1 MPLQVIFS
9 DEVGI
14 QLPGGQRASWTKGP
28 RGVRTVRQFSPKIQF
43 WAALG
48 YGGSSSLVRV
58 DRVNAQRY
66 TETLRHHLLP
76 LTRHRP
82 NLLFQQDNAPAHTSR
97 TTRAFLAKKLPGRVI
112 EWPALSPDLSPIEN
126 GWSELK
132 RRINLRSPKTV
143 IDLERVA
150 KQEWSGLSGERP
162 YLDSLFFSME
172 RRLQAVVDGKGN
184 FLPY

>member
-1 MPLQVIFS
+1 M
-9 DEVGI
+9 
-14 QLPGGQRASWTKGP
+14 
-28 RGVRTVRQFSPKIQF
+28 
-43 WAALG
+43 
-48 YGGSSSLVRV
+48 
-58 DRVNAQRY
+58 
-66 TETLRHHLLP
+66 
-76 LTRHRP
+76 
-82 NLLFQQDNAPAHTSR
+82 
-97 TTRAFLAKKLPGRVI
+97 
-112 EWPALSPDLSPIEN
+112 SPIEN